1 MDPIRLKLALKRR
14 PAVDAVLRSA
24 AWPVLQAQ
32 RLGADWAAW
41 RRGRGA
47 YDPEFAWLPPLQGKY
62 RGRSCFVVGTG
73 PSLCLEDLERIRPA
87 YSFGVNAAVLAL
99 GQTGWRPDF
108 YLIQDEYVYQRLE
121 AALALAAS
129 SCQLKAV
136 WVGQNIA
143 RRFPLPVWYKTYPL
157 HLLDHRLLHRRGWG
171 TFRCSADCYRC
182 VYDGYSVVFSA
193 LQLAAYLGFGPIF
206 LLGCDCDYAQPRTH
220 FIPCGIP
227 QPRDSGQRIIQG
239 HRAFWAFARQRGL
252 RVYNCTR
259 GGALEVY
266 PRIPLEQAVRH
277 AAREGRKP

>member
-108 YLIQDEYVYQRLE
+108 YLIQDEYVYRRLE
-121 AALALAAS
+121 AALALAAV
-129 SCQLKAV
+129 CYGRLF
-136 WVGQNIA
+136 G
-143 RRFPLPVWYKTYPL
+143 WY
-157 HLLDHRLLHRRGWG
+157 GWG
-171 TFRCSADCYRC
+171 TLVLPTLVTLAPPL
-182 VYDGYSVVFSA
+182 VFALGSGWLLGKLRPWLLYPWMAAPFVLSA
-193 LQLAAYLGFGPIF
+193 LPLPEALGLWNGSFFTSYPLTLDTLDPAFTIPGAAILAQCLVLAAGV
-206 LLGCDCDYAQPRTH
+206 LLLTLQPKHR
-220 FIPCGIP
+220 GI
-227 QPRDSGQRIIQG
+227 
-239 HRAFWAFARQRGL
+239 
-252 RVYNCTR
+252 
-259 GGALEVY
+259 E
-266 PRIPLEQAVRH
+266 
-277 AAREGRKP
+277 KP